1 MTESIRDLYFNPPR
15 PSGALDDAH
24 YSYSVQLLETCRT
37 TGVFEYR
44 TDCDFPDKTL
54 WCAITTA
61 LPASLLPA
69 YSAYASSA
77 WSWWSAHSS
86 SAVRVAQECPLLWYQ
101 IANNV
106 VLGGAVWMNHTLI
119 NAECY
124 AEAHQTV
131 TGSRSS
137 ATGPTA
143 TPGQGATSVS
153 APASTSASVLP
164 TQTTSVPSSG
174 GKLPT
179 APTTM
184 IMLPMLAVLFAVSIS
199 AICQSLR
206 IIFENTTPANQAF
219 NNLLESCNGGTY
231 ADGESEDLWFLCSY
245 ACTYGFCPSGV
256 CKCTS
261 YGVPGAPPQPTEGD
275 GCPISGVSDAY
286 KGLCDFGCKRGF
298 CPGNLCQYC

>member
-1 MTESIRDLYFNPPR
+1 MLRSFLSSAVLVALAMPTAAKILTSANQAELHPIVAPTKRPNVTTTDPWTCVTESIRDLYFNPPR

-24 YSYSVQLLETCRT
+24 YSYGVQLLETCRT

-54 WCAITTA
+54 WCGITTA

-106 VLGGAVWMNHTLI
+106 VPGGAVWMNHTLI

-131 TGSRSS
+131 TGSRSL

-164 TQTTSVPSSG
+164 TQTSSVPSSG

-179 APTTM
+179 SPTI
-184 IMLPMLAVLFAVSIS
+184 IMLPMLAGLFAAAAS
-199 AICQSLR
+199 AICQSL
-206 IIFENTTPANQAF
+206 
-219 NNLLESCNGGTY
+219 
-231 ADGESEDLWFLCSY
+231 
-245 ACTYGFCPSGV
+245 
-256 CKCTS
+256 
-261 YGVPGAPPQPTEGD
+261 
-275 GCPISGVSDAY
+275 
-286 KGLCDFGCKRGF
+286 
-298 CPGNLCQYC
+298 